1 MKVYPNIFSN
11 NPLDRVSDLRS
22 DPQWVSDTMLKDHAI
37 VTPFWRGKPFVSKI
51 KNLTSGHSD
60 VNQASPAWFPFDFFK
75 KRVLEQCEIIFLGL
89 LNEPKDM
96 AFFSIDISEISNP
109 EEELG
114 LKELG
119 SFEDLML
126 LAPQAIDAGELA
138 MLGQAKGIFEW
149 NNSHKFCSKCG
160 EKSEMHEA
168 GYKRICNNCST
179 EHFPRTDPVV
189 IMLAKFENTAFLGRQ
204 KRFPPGMYS
213 ALAGFIEHG
222 ESIEEAVA
230 RELKEEAGITILDA
244 KYHSSQ
250 PWPFPNSLMIGCI
263 ADAESNQFKLDEVE
277 LDEGRWFNRE
287 ELKDA
292 LNGGSKTDFFV
303 PPPMAIAHHLVKAFV
318 ERD

>member
-1 MKVYPNIFSN
+1 M
-11 NPLDRVSDLRS
+11 
-22 DPQWVSDTMLKDHAI
+22 
-37 VTPFWRGKPFVSKI
+37 VTPFWKGKPFVSKI
-51 KNLTSGHSD
+51 RNLTSGNND
-60 VNQASPAWFPFDFFK
+60 ANQPSPAWFPFDFFK

-114 LKELG
+114 LKDLG

-138 MLGQAKGIFEW
+138 MMGQAKGIFEW

-160 EKSEMHEA
+160 GKSDMHEA
-168 GYKRICNNCST
+168 GYKRICNNCNT

-189 IMLAKFENTAFLGRQ
+189 IMLAKYENTAFLGRQ
-204 KRFPPGMYS
+204 KRFPQGMYS

-230 RELKEEAGITILDA
+230 RELKEEADIKILDA

-277 LDEGRWFNRE
+277 LNEGRWFNRE
-287 ELKDA
+287 ELRDA
-292 LNGGSKTDFFV
+292 LNGSSKTDFFV

-318 ERD
+318 EQD

>member
-1 MKVYPNIFSN
+1 
-11 NPLDRVSDLRS
+11 
-22 DPQWVSDTMLKDHAI
+22 
-37 VTPFWRGKPFVSKI
+37 
-51 KNLTSGHSD
+51 
-60 VNQASPAWFPFDFFK
+60 
-75 KRVLEQCEIIFLGL
+75 
-89 LNEPKDM
+89 M

-138 MLGQAKGIFEW
+138 MMGQAKGIFEW

-160 EKSEMHEA
+160 GKSDMHEA
-168 GYKRICNNCST
+168 GYKRICNNCNT

-318 ERD
+318 EQD

>member
-1 MKVYPNIFSN
+1 MS
-11 NPLDRVSDLRS
+11 
-22 DPQWVSDTMLKDHAI
+22 KDHAM
-37 VTPFWRGKPFVSKI
+37 VTPFWKGKPFVSKI
-51 KNLTSGHSD
+51 RNLTSGNND
-60 VNQASPAWFPFDFFK
+60 ANQSSPAWFSFDFFK

-114 LKELG
+114 LKDLG

-160 EKSEMHEA
+160 GKSDMHEA

-189 IMLAKFENTAFLGRQ
+189 IMLAKYENTAFLGRQ

-230 RELKEEAGITILDA
+230 RELKEEAGIKILDA

-287 ELKDA
+287 ELRDA

-318 ERD
+318 EQD